1 MEHLTQMRTRFK
13 LDQVVIWKG
22 KHGMYKGRVV
32 GLHDDFVFIREII
45 VTNFGMKL
53 PGTVYRVEFEDVIAR
68 V

>member
-1 MEHLTQMRTRFK
+1 MRTRFK
-13 LDQVVIWKG
+13 LAQVVIWKG

-45 VTNFGMKL
+45 VLAGGMKM
-53 PGTVYRVEFEDVIAR
+53 PGTVYQVEFEDVIAR